1 MKDRKHGAIPRGI
14 EELVGVPT
22 GGERAGFRLSVAI
35 RSGNPDSTDPWQWS
49 CGSYPGS
56 HPGECTNGIAAIFDD
71 ARAKFESALGW
82 CSSQSVSRPTFRR
95 GGTIGTGPP
104 RNIAALIVASACR
117 TNA

>member
-1 MKDRKHGAIPRGI
+1 
-14 EELVGVPT
+14 VPT